1 MAKALFVVGTG
12 TDVGKTYVSALL
24 LRWFRERGNDPGYY
38 KAAMSGNLRR
48 ADGSLIPGDAQFVRD
63 FAGLRQ
69 PPEEMCPYVYE
80 NAWSPHLAARVEGD
94 PVEMEVVLQGFRRVL
109 AAHDPVVVEGSGGI
123 CCPIRVERERE
134 IWLEDVIR
142 AMALPSVLVADAGLG
157 TINSVMLTAAYMRQ
171 RGLLLAGLIFNRCQ
185 PGERMQEDNI
195 AMCARMTG
203 LPVLARVC
211 PGDTRLEAEEVGL
224 LAAFAAL

>member
-12 TDVGKTYVSALL
+12 TDVGKTYVSGLL
-24 LRWFRERGNDPGYY
+24 LRWFQERGNNPGYY

-48 ADGSLIPGDAQFVRD
+48 VDGSLIPGDAQFVRD
-63 FAGLRQ
+63 FAGLHQ
-69 PPEEMCPYVYE
+69 PLEEMCPYVYE
-80 NAWSPHLAARVEGD
+80 NAWSPHLAARVEGN
-94 PVEMEVVLQGFRRVL
+94 PVELEIVLQGFHKVL
-109 AAHDPVVVEGSGGI
+109 RSHDPVIVEGSGGI
-123 CCPIRVERERE
+123 CCPIRVEREQE

-171 RGLLLAGLIFNRCQ
+171 RNLPLAGLIFNRCQ

-195 AMCARMTG
+195 TMCARMTG
-203 LPVLARVC
+203 LPVLARVSS
-211 PGDTRLEAEEVGL
+211 GDTHLQAEKAAL
-224 LAAFAAL
+224 LAAFAAV